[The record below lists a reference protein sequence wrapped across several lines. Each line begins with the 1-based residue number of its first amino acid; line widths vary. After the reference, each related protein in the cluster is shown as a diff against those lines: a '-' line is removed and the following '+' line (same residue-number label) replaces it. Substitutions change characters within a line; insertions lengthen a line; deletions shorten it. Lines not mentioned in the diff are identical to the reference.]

1 MAEQLFLMI
10 QVAEEVTVVDLIG
23 EVEAVDLIDVV
34 VEDEEAV
41 ALSDEVEVASVA
53 GVAEEEVGV
62 EVVVQEKLTL
72 SLIGTQE
79 FLLEKEK
86 MRLYVP
92 AIWLQELLCMAR
104 RKLK

>member
-1 MAEQLFLMI
+1 MVEQLFLMI
-10 QVAEEVTVVDLIG
+10 QAAEEVTVVGLIG

-92 AIWLQELLCMAR
+92 AIWLQELLYMAR